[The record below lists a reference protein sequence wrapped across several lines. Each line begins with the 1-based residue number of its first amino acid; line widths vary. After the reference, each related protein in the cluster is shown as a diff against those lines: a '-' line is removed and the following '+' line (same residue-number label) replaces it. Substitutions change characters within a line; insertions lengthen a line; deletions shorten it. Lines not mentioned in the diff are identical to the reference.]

1 MQGGMNVTLEVSL
14 VDLIKVLGGTI
25 SDQTINAKFE
35 KTIARALD
43 MQRNSQ
49 DDYVT
54 LFGKAWDE
62 VAPGEQ
68 LTQIF
73 HNLDNKDL
81 IPRTATND
89 EVLAIISKEAADA
102 VDRTEQVLRKRI
114 DNLGVVQPKVQKL
127 GADRILVELP
137 GVKDPER
144 VEKILIGTAKLEF
157 WETYENEEVYGKLVE
172 INELLKKEAKLAE
185 AESDTDVDTTNEVA
199 VNEPDANDADIDA
212 DTTDE
217 NSLAALL
224 AGDSTGA
231 DTTLAGDV
239 QGEAN
244 PLFDLMSPAYYND
257 QNGQSFLS
265 KGSGVGYVA
274 KKDTAAVMKLLKR
287 EDIRAFL
294 PNTKLLWEAKPLETE
309 SGDIFRLHAI
319 KVTNRDG
326 TANIE
331 GDVVTDARSV
341 AGMDGKPEISLSM
354 DTEGSRKWK
363 LLTGENIGK
372 SVAIV
377 LDNLVYSAPTVQS
390 EIAGGQTSIS
400 GKFTVEETEDLANI
414 LKAGK
419 LPAPS
424 KIIEKSEVGPTLGE
438 ENINAGLM
446 SFGIALVLILIY
458 MIFYYAKAGSVADLA
473 LVVNMLFIV
482 GVLASLGATL
492 TLPGIAGIVLT
503 IGMSVDANVIIFERI
518 REELRE
524 GKGMR
529 LAIKDGYNNA
539 KYAIF
544 DANVTTLFT
553 AGVLML
559 LGSGPVKGFAV
570 TLFYGILTSLF
581 TAWLLTRL
589 IFEWQ
594 LNRKKEISFS
604 TKLTQ
609 NWFTK
614 VNFNFVGK
622 RKFFYT
628 LSALIVAMGFVS
640 LAIRGLDYG
649 VDFSGGRSYQVK
661 FESPVN
667 VNDVSKNLG
676 DVFVENGTRQPPE
689 VKTKGSDN
697 VLLITTKYLI
707 NSPDINV
714 GEQVESKLDEGL
726 GKLGVKYEQL
736 GVQMV
741 GPTIADDIKTSAVWA
756 MLFSLLIIFL
766 YIVFRFKRWQFGL
779 GALIAMFHDVIVVLA
794 VFSIFYGIIP
804 FSLEVDQAFI
814 AAILTVIGYS
824 INDTVVVF
832 DRIREY
838 IGKYKKQGRKEVI
851 NRALNSTLSRTVNT
865 SLSTFVVLLMIFLF
879 GSEAIKGFTFALM
892 VGVAVGTY
900 SSLCIATPVVVDLGK
915 DDNID
920 AIGKASKPKKK
931 EALAS

>member
-1 MQGGMNVTLEVSL
+1 MNVTLEVSL
-14 VDLIKVLGGTI
+14 VDLIKVLGGDITDPAI
-25 SDQTINAKFE
+25 SAKFD
-35 KTIARALD
+35 KTIQRAFE

-89 EVLAIISKEAADA
+89 EVLAIISNEAADA

-157 WETYENEEVYGKLVE
+157 WETFENEEVYGKLVE
-172 INELLKKEAKLAE
+172 INELLKKEEKLKQAE
-185 AESDTDVDTTNEVA
+185 NDSPIDTTVAAADPVVDTTAE
-199 VNEPDANDADIDA
+199 DG
-212 DTTDE
+212 
-217 NSLAALL
+217 SLAALL
-224 AGDSTGA
+224 ASDSLSGDSTSL
-231 DTTLAGDV
+231 DQTGDV
-239 QGEAN
+239 N

-257 QNGQSFLS
+257 ASGKSFLS
-265 KGSGVGYVA
+265 KGSSVGYVA
-274 KKDTAAVMKLLKR
+274 KKDTASVMKILKR
-287 EDIRAFL
+287 KDIQAFL
-294 PNTKLLWEAKPLETE
+294 PNTKLLWAAKPFETE
-309 SGDIFRLHAI
+309 SGDVFALHAI
-319 KVTNRDG
+319 KISNREG
-326 TANIE
+326 KAPLE
-331 GDVVTDARSV
+331 GDVVTDARNVS
-341 AGMDGKPEISLSM
+341 GMDGKPEVSISM
-354 DTEGSRKWK
+354 DTEGSKKWK
-363 LLTGENIGK
+363 LMTGENIGK

-424 KIIEKSEVGPTLGE
+424 KIIEKSEVGPTLGA
-438 ENINAGLM
+438 ENINSGLI
-446 SFGIALVLILIY
+446 SFGIALLLILLY

-524 GKGMR
+524 GKGLR

-559 LGSGPVKGFAV
+559 LGTGPVKGFAV

-594 LNRKKEISFS
+594 LNRKKDISFS
-604 TKLTQ
+604 SKITR
-609 NWFTK
+609 NWFTN
-614 VNFNFVGK
+614 VNFNFVGR

-628 LSALIVAMGFVS
+628 ISALIVAMGFVS

-649 VDFSGGRSYQVK
+649 VDFAGGRSYQVK
-661 FESPVN
+661 FENPVDIN
-667 VNDVSKNLG
+667 VASKNLG

-689 VKTKGSDN
+689 VKTKGSAN
-697 VLLITTKYLI
+697 LLLITTKYMI
-707 NSPDINV
+707 NSNEINA
-714 GEQVESKLDEGL
+714 GEQVRAKLDEGL
-726 GKLGVKYEQL
+726 AALGEKYEVI
-736 GVQMV
+736 GIQMV

-766 YIVFRFKRWQFGL
+766 YILFRFKKWQFGL
-779 GALIAMFHDVIVVLA
+779 GALIAMFHDVVVVLA
-794 VFSIFYGIIP
+794 VFSIFYGILP

-838 IGKYKKQGRKEVI
+838 VGKFKKQGRKEVI
-851 NRALNSTLSRTVNT
+851 NKALNSTLSRTVNT

-879 GSEAIKGFTFALM
+879 GSEAIRGFTFALM

-900 SSLCIATPVVVDLGK
+900 SSLCIATPVVVDLAK
-915 DDNID
+915 DENIES
-920 AIGKASKPKKK
+920 IGKSNKPKKK
-931 EALAS
+931 EAIAS